1 MISSFHTIFFLD
13 SHYIPT
19 MSPWFRLDIPRILL
33 CLHHGWDDVPIPWC
47 QRRCQR
53 SSRAPK
59 MPLRSDGRLGYG
71 FASWLYPKPHMV
83 LLNGEVME
91 KEQVLII
98 FRNAL
103 FSDKTIYLTKP
114 YSLQLNMGKARIYSI
129 LSSNLEVLCLTG
141 RGKPIHI
148 VSKNNVPIKYIYNII
163 QYTYPL

>member
-1 MISSFHTIFFLD
+1 
-13 SHYIPT
+13 
-19 MSPWFRLDIPRILL
+19 
-33 CLHHGWDDVPIPWC
+33 
-47 QRRCQR
+47 
-53 SSRAPK
+53 

-71 FASWLYPKPHMV
+71 FDSWLYPKPHMV

-148 VSKNNVPIKYIYNII
+148 VSKHNVPIKYIYTI
-163 QYTYPL
+163 